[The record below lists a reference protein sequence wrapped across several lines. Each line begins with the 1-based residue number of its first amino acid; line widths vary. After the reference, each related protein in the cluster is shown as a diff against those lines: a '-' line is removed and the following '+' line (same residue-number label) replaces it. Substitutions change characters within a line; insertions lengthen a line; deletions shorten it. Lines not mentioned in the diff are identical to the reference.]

1 MEEPAEKGAA
11 AALEEGTTTTDV
23 AADGDGAVERATD
36 EGATTGKAEVKT
48 WVLEAET

>member
-1 MEEPAEKGAA
+1 MEEPAEKGA

-23 AADGDGAVERATD
+23 AVDGDGAVERATD

-48 WVLEAET
+48 WVLEAEM